1 MELILYIKTIIHN
14 ILINGNFSF
23 LLDVKEKWNLCL
35 SDSTNFIQIFFAKCK
50 NIPGDIDLKVRQ
62 KID

>member
-35 SDSTNFIQIFFAKCK
+35 SDSTNKCK
-50 NIPGDIDLKVRQ
+50 NIPGDIDLIVRQ